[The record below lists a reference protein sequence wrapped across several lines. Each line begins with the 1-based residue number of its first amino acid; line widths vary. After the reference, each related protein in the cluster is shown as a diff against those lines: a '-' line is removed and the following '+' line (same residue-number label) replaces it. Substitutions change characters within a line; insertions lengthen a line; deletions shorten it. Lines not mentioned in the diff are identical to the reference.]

1 MRRFVLWTR
10 LGLVAALLCLAYPA
24 HALLVCGVSGD
35 KTPAF
40 QEAADSL
47 VQDLVRGGVARQ
59 DITLLSTT
67 ELAEPG
73 QACHDARLIVTL
85 GTDALRQVAGR
96 NLKATVLAGL
106 IPRIA
111 FERVLQEASRK
122 NLPPM
127 AALYLDQPLGRQL
140 DLLRLAL
147 PAARRIGVLWGPE
160 SIGQQP
166 LLNAALSARGMEL
179 SEGLVSDSTPLITAL
194 RSALNAADALLAV
207 ADGIAFNPSTASNIL
222 LTSYRARTPVMA
234 FSPAYVK
241 AGALLS
247 VHSTASQ
254 AGAQLAAMAA
264 QYLQANALPASQYPQ
279 EFSITVNDYV
289 AHSLGLTLDAKVLT
303 ERLRRLEKKS

>member
-1 MRRFVLWTR
+1 MQR
-10 LGLVAALLCLAYPA
+10 LGLWLRLFVFAGLIGLLGPA
-24 HALLVCGVSGD
+24 HAVQVCVVSGD
-35 KTPAF
+35 RNPTF

-47 VQDLVRGGVARQ
+47 IQDLVRGGVARQ

-67 ELAEPG
+67 ELAELG
-73 QACHDARLIVTL
+73 QAGHDTRLIVTL
-85 GTDALRQVAGR
+85 GTDALRHVASR
-96 NLKATVLAGL
+96 NPKAAVIAGL

-111 FERVLQEASRK
+111 FERVLQESTRK
-122 NLPPM
+122 NPPPL
-127 AALYLDQPLGRQL
+127 AALYLDQPLGRQI

-160 SIGQQP
+160 SILQQSQ
-166 LLNAALSARGMEL
+166 LNAALSARGMEL
-179 SEGLVSDSTPLITAL
+179 SEGLVSDSTSLITAL

-222 LTSYRARTPVMA
+222 LTSYRAKIPVMA

-247 VHSTASQ
+247 VHSAATQ
-254 AGAQLAAMAA
+254 AGTQLAAMAT
-264 QYLQANALPASQYPQ
+264 QFLQTSTLPASQYPQ

-303 ERLRRLEKKS
+303 ERLRRLEKKP